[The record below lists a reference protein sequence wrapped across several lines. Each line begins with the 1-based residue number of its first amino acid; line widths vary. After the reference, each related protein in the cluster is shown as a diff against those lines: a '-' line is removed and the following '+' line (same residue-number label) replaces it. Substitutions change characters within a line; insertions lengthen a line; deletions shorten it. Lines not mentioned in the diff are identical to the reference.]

1 MDKTSTSQQRHPAD
15 HRVRPNP
22 RKRQEIRAE
31 TLEDSSEESL
41 LELRITRVSHSICYH
56 LIKLNT
62 TAHFLLQHFEK
73 SINLSIFRNFEAKSF
88 NK

>member
-1 MDKTSTSQQRHPAD
+1 MEKTSTSQQRHPAD

-41 LELRITRVSHSICYH
+41 LELRITGVSHSH
-56 LIKLNT
+56 KENEKLVSMNT
-62 TAHFLLQHFEK
+62 NSNVPQGG
-73 SINLSIFRNFEAKSF
+73 RRP
-88 NK
+88 